1 MTKFHYIIFTLLFI
15 SVNSFSEDFQY
26 LIHERYY
33 NHSDNVRPS
42 AYADIHTYLQ
52 GPMLEKAINK
62 NLKQNANKCTP
73 GVDSKYIFSLE
84 PDIFYNYQMNIM
96 YAQLKVKIFG
106 PKNILKNSSIIEI
119 EHQGKIHQ
127 KANFY
132 ISKMYDE
139 LILKLS
145 NNILSKLPKNNLTI
159 NGNFCSTIELS
170 KPKTIIDKD
179 YKKPIQA

>member
-15 SVNSFSEDFQY
+15 SVNSFSKDFQY
-26 LIHERYY
+26 LISERYY

-42 AYADIHTYLQ
+42 AYADLHTYFQ
-52 GPMLEKAINK
+52 GPMLEEAINK
-62 NLKQNANKCTP
+62 NLKANVNKCES

-84 PDIFYNYQMNIM
+84 PNIFYNYQMNII
-96 YAQLKVKIFG
+96 YGQLKVKIFG
-106 PKNILKNSSIIEI
+106 PKNILKNSLIIEI

-139 LILKLS
+139 LVVKLDTD
-145 NNILSKLPKNNLTI
+145 ILSKLPKDSLTI
-159 NGNFCSTIELS
+159 SGDFCSTIELS
-170 KPKTIIDKD
+170 KPKKNMDPN
-179 YKKPIQA
+179 YKRPIQA